1 MLAPDTGVSSYRL
14 TMTHPDPTVEATPRT
29 PAGGVRQLRLVVEA
43 SDYDQALTFYRDVLG
58 LPEQAAFQG
67 EGGARV
73 AILDAGRATLE
84 ISNPA
89 QKRMIDEVE
98 VGRQIAPTLRVA
110 FEVDDATA
118 TTAALVSAGAEELA
132 PPTQTPWR
140 SINARLQAPAG
151 LQITVFHEL
160 EPLKDRTARPGFGS
174 NSTRT

>member
-1 MLAPDTGVSSYRL
+1 MLAPDTDVSPYRP
-14 TMTHPDPTVEATPRT
+14 TMTNQDRAADTMLST

-43 SDYDQALTFYRDVLG
+43 TDYDQAVTFYRDVLG

-67 EGGARV
+67 EAGARV

-89 QKRMIDEVE
+89 QKRMIDDVE

-110 FEVDDATA
+110 FEVEDAAA
-118 TTAALVSAGAEELA
+118 TTAALVGAGAEELA

-160 EPLKDRTARPGFGS
+160 EPLEDRTTRLGFG
-174 NSTRT
+174 TDTART